1 MHNGKINKTRYD
13 DPSVGKYM
21 LCYGKI
27 NGSTS
32 FAIDNM
38 YYVSFKIW
46 EQECIPWCSEENSKE
61 NGSEGS
67 KERESPQRGSCW
79 KNTCLHH
86 VQNICSGKITDLLHS
101 QLITCTM

>member
-1 MHNGKINKTRYD
+1 MHNGKINKIRYD

-46 EQECIPWCSEENSKE
+46 EQESVPWCGEIQNQRSEFIGKTFNLHFNS
-61 NGSEGS
+61 
-67 KERESPQRGSCW
+67 
-79 KNTCLHH
+79 T
-86 VQNICSGKITDLLHS
+86 
-101 QLITCTM
+101 